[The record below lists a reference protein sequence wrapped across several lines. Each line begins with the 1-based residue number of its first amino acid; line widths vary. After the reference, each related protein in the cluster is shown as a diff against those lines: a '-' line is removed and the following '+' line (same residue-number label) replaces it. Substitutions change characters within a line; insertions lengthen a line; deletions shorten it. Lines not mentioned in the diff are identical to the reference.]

1 MQNSILMKD
10 TQLFLIE
17 VCLCWLVLFI
27 CLSNISSDWAGC
39 FLGGYYAEDIQA
51 SWGQTGWEVDG
62 EAQVA
67 MRGEVKALGHFCKV
81 GHATVLEQKESVMV
95 SSLKNNH

>member
-27 CLSNISSDWAGC
+27 CPSNISSDWAGC
-39 FLGGYYAEDIQA
+39 FLRGYNARDIRPVEDR
-51 SWGQTGWEVDG
+51 WVGKLL
-62 EAQVA
+62 
-67 MRGEVKALGHFCKV
+67 VKHKWQR
-81 GHATVLEQKESVMV
+81 EK
-95 SSLKNNH
+95 K